1 VNWLA
6 GVVAVYTALFGVG
19 AFLTGS
25 SRQGV
30 LYMIVAATAFALIMR
45 NLRAD
50 EGLSA
55 SVDTAPSVGLEFTQS
70 G

>member
-1 VNWLA
+1 
-6 GVVAVYTALFGVG
+6 
-19 AFLTGS
+19 
-25 SRQGV
+25 
-30 LYMIVAATAFALIMR
+30 MIVAIAAFALIMR

-55 SVDTAPSVGLEFTQS
+55 SVDTAPSAGLDFSQS